1 MMPKN
6 QEMVTLINFET
17 HQDDRGS
24 LVAIESSKNIPFD
37 IKRIYYLF
45 KNNPSQTRAKHA
57 HKKLKQVYIAM
68 SGSCKISLDDGEKQ
82 EVVTLDKA
90 NVGMLFNGLVW
101 REIFDF
107 SEDCVL
113 MVLADEFYEEEDYLK
128 TYEEFLEFRKLN
140 NKQ

>member
-1 MMPKN
+1 
-6 QEMVTLINFET
+6 
-17 HQDDRGS
+17 
-24 LVAIESSKNIPFD
+24 
-37 IKRIYYLF
+37 
-45 KNNPSQTRAKHA
+45 
-57 HKKLKQVYIAM
+57 M
-68 SGSCKISLDDGEKQ
+68 SGSCKIRLDDGENE

-90 NVGMLFNGLVW
+90 NVGMLFNSVVW

-140 NKQ
+140 INE

>member
-1 MMPKN
+1 MPRN
-6 QEMVTLINFET
+6 LEMVTMIDFET
-17 HQDDRGS
+17 HQDERGS

-57 HKKLKQVYIAM
+57 HKKLKQVYIEM
-68 SGSCKISLDDGEKQ
+68 SGSCKIRLDDGEKQ

-140 NKQ
+140 IKQ